1 MELERAAC
9 PRLWG
14 PPGVNGSQV
23 YGAWSG
29 PQRALCT
36 ELCMVQGTAS
46 EHKAAM
52 VYREPELGQ
61 LEFWMSCDRVMLVG
75 WIGQRVRARG
85 LRREVVIKKSPRPWY
100 SREPRLETEL
110 YAASGS
116 GWRSGEFPQAEE
128 AGSGAGVRGG
138 KTLHHCNLR
147 VREGQVER
155 RGGESEEEGARQV
168 SWKNGVS
175 RGPT

>member
-1 MELERAAC
+1 M
-9 PRLWG
+9 
-14 PPGVNGSQV
+14 
-23 YGAWSG
+23 
-29 PQRALCT
+29 
-36 ELCMVQGTAS
+36 
-46 EHKAAM
+46 
-52 VYREPELGQ
+52 
-61 LEFWMSCDRVMLVG
+61 
-75 WIGQRVRARG
+75 
-85 LRREVVIKKSPRPWY
+85 IKKSPRPWY
-100 SREPRLETEL
+100 SQEPRSETEL